1 MLKEKDIK
9 YFRILQTKATK
20 VGLYVVLAGA
30 FIILI
35 CGLFNL
41 RLAYQTKS
49 WYKLPFV
56 LPYTEDFSM
65 KDKYLGAQ
73 LFAQER
79 FFIGVAQT
87 LIGGLLI
94 PIQLYVLWGLR
105 ARGKRI
111 LSFIE
116 QHSQNQKQPPEN

>member
-9 YFRILQTKATK
+9 YFRVLQSKTTK

-30 FIILI
+30 FLILI
-35 CGLFNL
+35 CGIVNL

-49 WYKLPFV
+49 WHKLPFV
-56 LPYTEDFSM
+56 LPYTEEFSM

-79 FFIGVAQT
+79 FFIGLAQA
-87 LIGGLLI
+87 LIGGVLI

-111 LSFIE
+111 LNFIDE
-116 QHSQNQKQPPEN
+116 HTKQPQDSS

>member
-30 FIILI
+30 VVILT

-49 WYKLPFV
+49 WFKLPFV

-65 KDKYLGAQ
+65 KQKYIGAQ

-79 FFIGVAQT
+79 FFIGLAQT
-87 LIGGLLI
+87 LIGGVLI

-111 LSFIE
+111 LNFIDE
-116 QHSQNQKQPPEN
+116 HTKQPEDSS

>member
-9 YFRILQTKATK
+9 YFTILQSKATK

-65 KDKYLGAQ
+65 KDKYLGAH
-73 LFAQER
+73 LFAEER
-79 FFIGVAQT
+79 FFIGLAQT
-87 LIGGLLI
+87 LIGGVLI
-94 PIQLYVLWGLR
+94 PIQLYVLWTLR
-105 ARGKRI
+105 NRGKRI
-111 LSFIE
+111 LNFIDE
-116 QHSQNQKQPPEN
+116 HTKQPEDTS